1 MAAVPPAQMPA
12 RGDRN
17 APQFDS
23 SKPRELP
30 RYFSDLEFHFNRVG
44 ITDATEKK
52 GHSTRFLSVEEQDI
66 WESLDEFKP
75 TSTYEQFKAAVLK
88 LYPGT
93 DANRKYTL
101 ADLDALV
108 GEYTRLG
115 IFSRGDYSE
124 FYRQFLVITQFLIS
138 RQRLSIAEQ
147 SRSFRRAIAPAHLW
161 ARVHQRLQIKKP
173 DVHPDDPYEL
183 TDLHE
188 AVQFVLSDTSSGH
201 VATNPSN
208 SPTASSSAPEIKQE
222 PGISA
227 LLESMNGLIKVLTA
241 QQQQQ
246 LQRAP
251 QSQPLSPR
259 TDLNCSYC
267 SEPGHFIIKCPH
279 VDEDIQAGKCKR
291 DTEGR
296 VTLPSG
302 AFVPRRVEGRNL
314 RARIE
319 EWHRQNPGQIAAAQ
333 LMLEVATKH
342 LSSPSTT
349 TSTSTFTLSEEERI
363 KSLEREIF
371 ALRTR
376 SQARKAAAAGEPVE
390 RPEQPI
396 RITAP
401 APPALVRDT
410 TAAPSA
416 PPGILKSP
424 ANAPVTPPASETP
437 EHPFANARD
446 AAYAPPHDRNVG
458 VRFANPAPQ
467 KKPEPAY
474 RTTAPIYD
482 EKIANTV
489 FGRSMDAPITLT
501 QRELLSLSPEVRAQ
515 VRDATTSRR
524 VAPAAKDKTTGNSSA
539 PIDQFVVDAMLPHS
553 DSLAEQKAKDARST
567 SFLDSMPAAFVHS
580 SQNDLPP
587 NAIVVHDIYE
597 SFYNSGDIPDDLIVS
612 MDSSAIR
619 SILPI
624 VDNKQQ
630 VESIVDGGSQIIGM
644 SEAICHEL
652 GISYDPRIV
661 LKMQSAN
668 GSISPSLGLARNVPF
683 RIGDITLYLQVH
695 VVRNP
700 AYDILLGR
708 PFDILTES
716 IVRNFADENQTITI
730 RDPNTGK
737 VSTVPTIPRGSP
749 RSRAQGFQ
757 HSRN

>member
-1 MAAVPPAQMPA
+1 MPA

-108 GEYTRLG
+108 GEYARLG

-208 SPTASSSAPEIKQE
+208 SPPASSSAPEIKQE

-302 AFVPRRVEGRNL
+302 RNL

-342 LSSPSTT
+342 L
-349 TSTSTFTLSEEERI
+349 STSTFTLSEEERI

-515 VRDATTSRR
+515 VRDATTSRPF
-524 VAPAAKDKTTGNSSA
+524 A
-539 PIDQFVVDAMLPHS
+539 
-553 DSLAEQKAKDARST
+553 
-567 SFLDSMPAAFVHS
+567 HS

-587 NAIVVHDIYE
+587 NSIVVHDIYE

>member
-1 MAAVPPAQMPA
+1 MPA

-108 GEYTRLG
+108 GEYARLG

-208 SPTASSSAPEIKQE
+208 SPPASSSAPEIKQE

-524 VAPAAKDKTTGNSSA
+524 
-539 PIDQFVVDAMLPHS
+539 
-553 DSLAEQKAKDARST
+553 KAKDARST

-624 VDNKQQ
+624 VDNKQKC
-630 VESIVDGGSQIIGM
+630 I
-644 SEAICHEL
+644 
-652 GISYDPRIV
+652 
-661 LKMQSAN
+661 
-668 GSISPSLGLARNVPF
+668 
-683 RIGDITLYLQVH
+683 H